1 MSTRTFEPD
10 DKSRRYHTEARES
23 VDAVLQRLCDAIEAK
38 PEMGGF
44 ARALDISPDTIKT
57 WRRRGRVPL
66 RYLQGFSAQHGVS
79 LDWLLHGGEP
89 PPTDGHAYG
98 PAADGAIVVTTD
110 GSATVYRIASPGQA
124 AAARPDAA
132 WLEVLTLVLDE
143 LSSAGRRLPGAK
155 VIQLVDLLMQLQQA
169 GARLE
174 PELLRSQLRLI
185 A

>member
-1 MSTRTFEPD
+1 MSTRNFEPD

-89 PPTDGHAYG
+89 PAE
-98 PAADGAIVVTTD
+98 ADGYGAAAAPTVVTTG
-110 GSATVYRIASPGQA
+110 GSATVHRIA
-124 AAARPDAA
+124 DAA
-132 WLEVLTLVLDE
+132 GRPPVRPEAGWLEVLSLVLDE
-143 LSSAGRRLPGAK
+143 LAAAGRRLPSGK
-155 VIQLVDLLMQLQQA
+155 VIALVDLLVQLQQA